1 MTDNG
6 SEYSFTAPDRDRY
19 FEDYQAGT
27 VHVLGEVRVDGDE
40 MLAFSRRYDPQDI
53 HTDAEK
59 AAQGP
64 FEGLIASGWYTA
76 SLMMPLLV
84 RNFLSN
90 ASSLGS
96 PGVDALRWRAP
107 VRAGDLLKVQV
118 SIVET
123 RRSSSKPDRG
133 IVHSLI
139 EVINQ
144 EGQVVM
150 DMRGINLIACRK

>member
-1 MTDNG
+1 M
-6 SEYSFTAPDRDRY
+6 
-19 FEDYQAGT
+19 
-27 VHVLGEVRVDGDE
+27 HVLGEVRVDGDE

-64 FEGLIASGWYTA
+64 FEGLIARGWYTA
-76 SLMMPLLV
+76 SLMMPFRV

-96 PGVDALRWRAP
+96 PGVDALCWRAP

>member
-27 VHVLGEVRVDGDE
+27 VLGEVRVDGDE

-76 SLMMPLLV
+76 SLMSRFWCAIFCPMLP
-84 RNFLSN
+84 
-90 ASSLGS
+90 ASDRPASMRCAG
-96 PGVDALRWRAP
+96 GRRRAP
-107 VRAGDLLKVQV
+107 AI
-118 SIVET
+118 S
-123 RRSSSKPDRG
+123 
-133 IVHSLI
+133 
-139 EVINQ
+139 
-144 EGQVVM
+144 
-150 DMRGINLIACRK
+150 

>member
-1 MTDNG
+1 M
-6 SEYSFTAPDRDRY
+6 
-19 FEDYQAGT
+19 
-27 VHVLGEVRVDGDE
+27 
-40 MLAFSRRYDPQDI
+40 
-53 HTDAEK
+53 
-59 AAQGP
+59 
-64 FEGLIASGWYTA
+64 
-76 SLMMPLLV
+76 
-84 RNFLSN
+84 
-90 ASSLGS
+90 
-96 PGVDALRWRAP
+96 
-107 VRAGDLLKVQV
+107 KVQV